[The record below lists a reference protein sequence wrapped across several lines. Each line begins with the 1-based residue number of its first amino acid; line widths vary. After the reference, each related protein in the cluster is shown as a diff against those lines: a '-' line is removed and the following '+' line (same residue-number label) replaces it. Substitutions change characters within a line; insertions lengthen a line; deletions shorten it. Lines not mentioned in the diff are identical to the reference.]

1 MRNISLEDEGATKSA
16 IAEESVMGVMLK
28 WGTGGAAVAVL
39 AAAAAGAAYAQ
50 AQPNAPAASAPSA
63 NAPGAVPPSGS
74 INARPAPRKAKTL
87 FDDPDPTLA
96 LTPGFGG
103 ANAPLRPRA
112 GAPPN
117 PDPKNFEGVWW
128 LRGYEYLLGPSPGVP
143 APLKPQYIELLK
155 KRIREKNAGK
165 PETDTS
171 TACFPHGMPRLM
183 ESPYPIEIV
192 QTPGRVT
199 ILHEVA
205 HEVRRFY
212 LDQQHPKTLKTSF
225 LGHSVAHWEG
235 DTLVVD
241 TVGIDARSFI
251 DDEGSSHSDKE
262 HIVERFHKID
272 GGRQLEVDTT
282 VEDPVTLE
290 HPYSYKRYFQW
301 RPDVRPSEYICEENN
316 RNAPVNGVT
325 VAK

>member
-1 MRNISLEDEGATKSA
+1 MKTTSIIRDGAGILAISASVAALALAGSA
-16 IAEESVMGVMLK
+16 QAQNSQSPSQAPSAAQTASRPKTLDNSGDPTQAL
-28 WGTGGAAVAVL
+28 TGPLRGSTV
-39 AAAAAGAAYAQ
+39 AAAG
-50 AQPNAPAASAPSA
+50 S
-63 NAPGAVPPSGS
+63 
-74 INARPAPRKAKTL
+74 
-87 FDDPDPTLA
+87 
-96 LTPGFGG
+96 
-103 ANAPLRPRA
+103 
-112 GAPPN
+112 APPN
-117 PDPKNFEGVWW
+117 PEPKDFQGVWW
-128 LRGYEYLLGPSPGVP
+128 LKGYEYMLGPAPGVEP
-143 APLKPQYIELLK
+143 PLKPEYMEILK
-155 KRIREKNAGK
+155 RRIRAKNRGV

-171 TACFPHGMPRLM
+171 TQCYPHGMPRLM

-212 LDQQHPKTLKTSF
+212 LNQQQPKDVKLSF

-241 TVGIDARSFI
+241 TVGIDGRSFI

-272 GGRQLEVDTT
+272 GGRQLQVDTT

-290 HPYSYKRYFQW
+290 HPYSYSRFFQW
-301 RPDVRPSEYICEENN
+301 RPDIRPAEYICEENN

-325 VAK
+325 VAQ